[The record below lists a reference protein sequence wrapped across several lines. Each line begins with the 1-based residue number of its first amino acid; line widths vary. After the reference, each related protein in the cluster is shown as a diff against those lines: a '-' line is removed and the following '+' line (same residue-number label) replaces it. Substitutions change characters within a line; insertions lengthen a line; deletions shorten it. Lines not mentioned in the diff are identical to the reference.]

1 MKTKLSIIVA
11 TIILISSAELYAQNE
26 GLGVGG
32 QLANSAGI
40 TAKYTLSET
49 SAITAFTAFNIN
61 EFNNSFLLQVNLIL
75 NNDRNYNPESGVL
88 RPYYGLGVNMQFIEV
103 GDAIFGLR
111 IPLGLEYHIGNQPV
125 EVYTD
130 IAPTFDVTPNAAFY
144 FSGSL
149 GIRIFLN

>member
-1 MKTKLSIIVA
+1 MKTKLSILAAI
-11 TIILISSAELYAQNE
+11 IILISSAELYAQNE

-32 QLANSAGI
+32 QLVDPAGI
-40 TAKYTLSET
+40 TAKFTLSET

-61 EFNNSFLLQVNLIL
+61 EFSNSLLLQANLIL
-75 NNDRNYNPESGVL
+75 NGNTNYNPESGIL
-88 RPYYGLGVNMQFIEV
+88 RPYYGLGVNTQLREV
-103 GDAIFGLR
+103 GDAIVGLR
-111 IPLGLEYHIGNQPV
+111 IPLGLEYHIENQPV

-130 IAPTFDVTPNAAFY
+130 IAPTLDVTPNTAFY